1 MEDGSQ
7 DSNLGF
13 RTTGVFM
20 DMSPGQMGDQLIQV
34 QTALPGLRV
43 VHSTNLH
50 RAPATFFSSTDSGAI
65 LNRFSQDM
73 TLIESQLPVGLL
85 LTLSRM

>member
-1 MEDGSQ
+1 MRDFPVHRSKASLDAFADCHEVLRIS
-7 DSNLGF
+7 S
-13 RTTGVFM
+13 
-20 DMSPGQMGDQLIQV
+20 
-34 QTALPGLRV
+34 LRV